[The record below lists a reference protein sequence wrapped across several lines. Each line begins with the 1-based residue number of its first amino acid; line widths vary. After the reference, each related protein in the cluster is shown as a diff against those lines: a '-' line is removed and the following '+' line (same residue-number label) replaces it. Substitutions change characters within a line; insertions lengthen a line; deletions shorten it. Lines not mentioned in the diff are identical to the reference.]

1 MASRAESEKALEAWL
16 SIPARIGT
24 ALDGLAEADLDLRG
38 GEAQWS
44 IRETVHHLVEAN
56 LVASN
61 IIIAGLG
68 KSGCIYDWSWLWPN
82 TTWNQRLGYDS
93 GPVRPALDTLRAL
106 CEHIAGLIRTHSDGF
121 QREVQLLDS
130 PGAKLYTRTITDILL
145 QEIKHVDEHLPS
157 VAEIRAA
164 HAR

>member
-1 MASRAESEKALEAWL
+1 MASAIDPAEALEAWL
-16 SIPARIGT
+16 SIPARIEA
-24 ALDGLAEADLDLRG
+24 ALDGLTEADLDLRG

-68 KSGCIYDWSWLWPN
+68 KSGCVYDWSWLWPN
-82 TTWNQRLGYDS
+82 TSWNQRLGYS
-93 GPVRPALDTLRAL
+93 TAPVRPALDTLRAL
-106 CEHIAGLIRTHSDGF
+106 CEHIAGLIRTADGP

-130 PGAKLYTRTITDILL
+130 PGAQLYTRTITDILL

-157 VAEIRAA
+157 IPEIRTA

>member
-1 MASRAESEKALEAWL
+1 MTSRADPDRALQAWL
-16 SIPARIGT
+16 AIPARIET
-24 ALDGLAEADLDLRG
+24 AIDGLTEADLDLRG
-38 GEAQWS
+38 GAAQWS

-82 TTWNQRLGYDS
+82 TTWNQRLGYS
-93 GPVRPALDTLRAL
+93 TAPVRPALDTLRTL
-106 CEHIAGLIRTHSDGF
+106 CEHIAGLIRANSDGF

-130 PGAKLYTRTITDILL
+130 PGAKLYTRSITDILL
-145 QEIKHVDEHLPS
+145 QETKHVDEHLPS
-157 VAEIRAA
+157 ITEIRTA

>member
-1 MASRAESEKALEAWL
+1 MAIRTEPAAALQGWLAIPGRIEK
-16 SIPARIGT
+16 

-82 TTWNQRLGYDS
+82 TAWNQRLGY
-93 GPVRPALDTLRAL
+93 GTAAVRPALDTLRAL